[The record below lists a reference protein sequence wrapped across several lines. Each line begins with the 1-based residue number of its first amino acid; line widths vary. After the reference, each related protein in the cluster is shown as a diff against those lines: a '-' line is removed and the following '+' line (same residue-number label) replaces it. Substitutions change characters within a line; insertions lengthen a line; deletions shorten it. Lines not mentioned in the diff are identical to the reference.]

1 MTSLE
6 RASRLGLPTTHY
18 FVSVSRGE
26 TLRTARIT
34 PAGLWMMVSL
44 APFSLAL
51 GLAGGAD
58 LALRAGSPLALAAAG
73 AAQAVFAAGGSGEA
87 RGQPSDAAAER
98 RREELDAIDD
108 RIRDLAARQARLERR
123 DAFLATLAAEAA
135 KLPAPSENSGALGAI
150 ERLAPLN
157 PDAAPGAQ
165 ADMDG
170 AVRAYAP
177 SGASRA
183 PKAAAPRPFDASQ
196 AEPAFTPSLAD
207 AALNPDLDP
216 KTRLD
221 LVLRAMDRHDGRE
234 RGALEAI
241 DRRAEPVAA
250 RDSEILA
257 EAGLD
262 PRRFAAPNPL
272 ANAGGPFVPVE
283 AGPEAPAFE
292 RAAARV
298 ARDVSLA
305 QSLDE
310 AMLFAP
316 LKKPLAGEAAVTSPF
331 GYRADPFLGKL
342 ELHTGVDLL
351 QPFGS
356 EIHATGAGRV
366 THAGPEGGYGDMVEI
381 DHGFGLTTRYGH
393 LSDIAVA
400 EGEVVKRGDVLG
412 RLGSTGRSTG
422 PHLHYEVR
430 IDGEPVDPEHFI
442 RAGAEL

>member
-1 MTSLE
+1 MA
-6 RASRLGLPTTHY
+6 ASQPGPR
-18 FVSVSRGE
+18 FSRGF
-26 TLRTARIT
+26 
-34 PAGLWMMVSL
+34 AG
-44 APFSLAL
+44 P
-51 GLAGGAD
+51 GTDGD
-58 LALRAGSPLALAAAG
+58 G
-73 AAQAVFAAGGSGEA
+73 AA
-87 RGQPSDAAAER
+87 
-98 RREELDAIDD
+98 
-108 RIRDLAARQARLERR
+108 
-123 DAFLATLAAEAA
+123 
-135 KLPAPSENSGALGAI
+135 
-150 ERLAPLN
+150 
-157 PDAAPGAQ
+157 
-165 ADMDG
+165 
-170 AVRAYAP
+170 RAYAP
-177 SGASRA
+177 SATGAILA
-183 PKAAAPRPFDASQ
+183 PKASAPHPFDASQ
-196 AEPAFTPSLAD
+196 ADQNFTPSLAD

-221 LVLRAMDRHDGRE
+221 LVLRAMDRFDGRE
-234 RGALEAI
+234 RAALEAI
-241 DRRAEPVAA
+241 DRRAGPVAA

-262 PRRFAAPNPL
+262 PGRFAAPNPL
-272 ANAGGPFVPVE
+272 ANAGGPFVPVA

-298 ARDVSLA
+298 AREVFLA

-316 LKKPLAGEAAVTSPF
+316 LRKPLAGEAAVTSPF
-331 GYRADPFLGKL
+331 GYRTDPFLGKL

-366 THAGPEGGYGDMVEI
+366 THAGPEGGYGEMVEI

-393 LSDIAVA
+393 LSDVAVA
-400 EGEVVKRGDVLG
+400 EGEDVKQGDVLG

-430 IDGEPVDPEHFI
+430 VDGEPVDPERFL